1 MRWRPGGDPPSVSF
15 SSKHQRILHSPY
27 LEDHSRPRDVRN
39 EVSSEYQAVGA
50 RNTSQVGEFRPS
62 GPEERSFNKQ
72 CRLDMLGQI
81 CRASGKF
88 VCFSIPTIKCPQPL
102 SEEARNASVI
112 IEKRKIL
119 RYAFDA
125 AIQSLKVPKV
135 LVHVTSASHGYYHE
149 GSSSSSVSCL
159 RRPRQAA
166 LFLHLFRLWSLSF
179 EEIWRR

>member
-1 MRWRPGGDPPSVSF
+1 MKSQANIRLSAQETRRKLENLDHQDPKSGLSISNAVWTCSAKYVEHQENSF
-15 SSKHQRILHSPY
+15 
-27 LEDHSRPRDVRN
+27 
-39 EVSSEYQAVGA
+39 
-50 RNTSQVGEFRPS
+50 
-62 GPEERSFNKQ
+62 
-72 CRLDMLGQI
+72 
-81 CRASGKF
+81 AS
-88 VCFSIPTIKCPQPL
+88 PQPL

-179 EEIWRR
+179 EDIWRR